1 MTRPSWHAAGV
12 EGRAYGVGS
21 SHARA
26 FQRPSIHRATRD
38 TRDERPTR
46 CISDWPMTFTD
57 AQLIGWLQQFIWPLA
72 RVSSALLIV
81 PVLGSG
87 RVSARIRMTLALL
100 VTLLIVPTLPQ
111 PPLAELISSVWW
123 SKIGRAHV

>member
-72 RVSSALLIV
+72 RVSSALLLV
-81 PVLGSG
+81 PVLRSG
-87 RVSARIRMTLALL
+87 RVSARIRLTLTRL
-100 VTLLIVPTLPQ
+100 VTLLGVPSLPP
-111 PPLAELISSVWW
+111 PPLAARFSPVRW
-123 SKIGRAHV
+123 SPL

>member
-81 PVLGSG
+81 PVLGRSEEHT
-87 RVSARIRMTLALL
+87 SELQSLMRISYAVFCLTKKKKNDAN
-100 VTLLIVPTLPQ
+100 Q
-111 PPLAELISSVWW
+111 PA
-123 SKIGRAHV
+123 